1 MVVISLLSL
10 VVSFLVFMGVRFAV
24 YSLNPSNY
32 LFADILIIIIGSFIV
47 SLIFAIRQF
56 RYMGRDKWR
65 SQFFHSFVLR
75 TFLIN
80 FAIIFI
86 ISLLWS
92 W

>member
-56 RYMGRDKWR
+56 RYMEEINGAHN
-65 SQFFHSFVLR
+65 SFTVLCFVHS
-75 TFLIN
+75 
-80 FAIIFI
+80 
-86 ISLLWS
+86 
-92 W
+92 